1 MRRARNRLAILLA
14 AALSAA
20 CAEPG
25 ATPVA
30 PTPPLAASPALL
42 SGAIDLTG
50 VLSFV
55 SLPDLLAPRHAEK
68 VIRAAEG
75 GFVEL
80 NGFRVDIPA
89 GALAEDTRVTIDL
102 PSDGLLARRLIAD
115 FGPEGTTFTTPV
127 TLSFPLSGVSLNGG
141 PIEVARWENGGWT
154 SLGGWVTPD
163 GARLQGR
170 TPHFS
175 EYGGKY
181 VLAGG

>member
-1 MRRARNRLAILLA
+1 MRRVRSCLAIVLA

-30 PTPPLAASPALL
+30 PSPPAAPAADLL
-42 SGAIDLTG
+42 PGTLDLTG
-50 VLSFV
+50 VLRFV
-55 SLPDLLAPRHAEK
+55 SLPNLLAPRHAEK

-75 GFVEL
+75 GYVEL

-89 GALAEDTRVTIDL
+89 GALAADTRVTIDL
-102 PSDGLLARRLIAD
+102 PSDGLLARHLIAE
-115 FGPEGTTFTTPV
+115 FGPHGTQFSRPV
-127 TLSFPLSGVSLNGG
+127 TLTFPLGGVSLGGG
-141 PIEVARWENGGWT
+141 PIEVARWESNAWT
-154 SLGGWVTPD
+154 SLGGWVTTD
-163 GARLQGR
+163 GARLQGQ

-175 EYGGKY
+175 TYGGKY